1 MSLADLEA
9 RYPLIFMQGKP
20 RGGPG
25 WVAMLDLL
33 CTHIQARADENGT
46 QTVAVFARE
55 KWGVLRLRFHR
66 LDPADASMVSYVE
79 ALSKS
84 VCEVCGGPG
93 QLIAENYHRTRCD
106 EHRDVLPTWPT
117 SAR

>member
-9 RYPLIFMQGKP
+9 KYPLIFTQGKP

-25 WVAMLDLL
+25 WSALLDVL
-33 CTHIQARADENGT
+33 CAQLQARADESG
-46 QTVAVFARE
+46 QQPVALQARE
-55 KWGVLRLRFHR
+55 KWGCLSLRFHR

-79 ALSKS
+79 ALSKR

-93 QLIAENYHRTRCD
+93 QLVAENYRRTRCD